1 MVRTYKFYE
10 WIWEVYESINFERGL
25 EPKQAFSLGRR
36 ALIKKW
42 FDDLDISPDR
52 YTINA
57 DLSIE
62 VGGTLYLRGTNI
74 TSLPDNLS
82 VGGGLYLYGTKITS
96 LPDNLSVGGDLYLQG
111 TNITSLPDNLKVGGS
126 LGLTGTNITSLPDN
140 LSVGGTIYKDF

>member
-1 MVRTYKFYE
+1 MKAQF
-10 WIWEVYESINFERGL
+10 VYENIEFERGL
-25 EPKQAFSLGRR
+25 EPKQALSLGRR

-52 YTINA
+52 YVINP

-62 VGGTLYLRGTNI
+62 VGGSLYLEDTNITSLPNNLSVEADLYLRGTNI

-82 VGGGLYLYGTKITS
+82 VGGWL
-96 LPDNLSVGGDLYLQG
+96 DLE
-111 TNITSLPDNLKVGGS
+111 
-126 LGLTGTNITSLPDN
+126 GTNITSLPDN